1 MLVVRLVLYL
11 SAAVLAV
18 AATNADRLSRGLSP
32 ARPKRLYDPS
42 RPRASGSTQ
51 TYVAAVAWATAPSTT
66 IGYFTGNGWDQ
77 ATISTDGGITFTVP
91 ALDEPNQVLTS
102 DFVLGDNGPYPYV
115 CIRTPAGGNFG
126 NGAGAALFGFDTISP
141 DDSCKSNAF
150 EVASSTGALSVTYPN
165 SDSTTGYPNLYYYQ
179 AYDTIYLAGSAAEV
193 NTVYDTQASESL
205 KIILT
210 AVPV

>member
-1 MLVVRLVLYL
+1 MSHCIPLVVCVLRQSLPSPLDTRNVPIRPDLYHI
-11 SAAVLAV
+11 
-18 AATNADRLSRGLSP
+18 NRADSRRS
-32 ARPKRLYDPS
+32 
-42 RPRASGSTQ
+42 
-51 TYVAAVAWATAPSTT
+51 
-66 IGYFTGNGWDQ
+66 
-77 ATISTDGGITFTVP
+77 
-91 ALDEPNQVLTS
+91 
-102 DFVLGDNGPYPYV
+102 
-115 CIRTPAGGNFG
+115 
-126 NGAGAALFGFDTISP
+126 AALFGFDTISP